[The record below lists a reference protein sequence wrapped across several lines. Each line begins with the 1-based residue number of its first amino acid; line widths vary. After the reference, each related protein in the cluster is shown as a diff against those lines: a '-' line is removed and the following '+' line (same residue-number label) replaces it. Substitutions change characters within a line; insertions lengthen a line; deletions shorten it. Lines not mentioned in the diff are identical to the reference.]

1 MSGLSLSD
9 VDIAG
14 VDDVPVTESCKLHG
28 PPGTGK
34 TTQSAARVARLL
46 EDHGYR
52 LSDVSWV
59 TYRRSLAEDTL
70 QRLVDWDVIDES
82 HTETPLAEGA
92 TRHIGTFHAIGRRV
106 YGDMGQP
113 ATGYH
118 KYDFCDSHGIRYSS
132 NKRFERGPGEKLFT
146 VFSWLQNNLCDPSD
160 PNDVVLC
167 PHYEDIRQRW
177 GPDAI
182 GELYDEWASYR
193 IREDLCDFSQMLTR
207 PLEAGRVPP
216 TDVVV
221 IDEFH
226 DATPLMAELA
236 EMWVDAADIAIVAG
250 DPHQVINGFDGAS
263 PSFFESFE
271 LPKVLLDHSYRVPAE
286 HLSLAFSVL
295 QRAHGHPPVTPDGGG
310 QIREYVSPTFR
321 FSPEPVPPEP
331 HREASP
337 AVLADRY
344 GGSTMFLTRT
354 RMYASAVSAALDRAG
369 IPYTGMRGMHG
380 WNEGS
385 KRLGI
390 YNALAALR
398 PFDSISVGV
407 SSRGG
412 LSGYT
417 SGSSSDAP
425 SPDTTRIPGPA
436 AWELLTTIPTRYL
449 SVSRGDVRSE
459 CGKWRSAEATDPT
472 VSELTEYVAEDFW
485 PAFTAGAGS
494 VDRVESDDLDTW
506 DRTAISEA
514 MHRIGDPIEATDID
528 CSVLTIHGSKGMEAD
543 DVVLYDGVTDRVRRS
558 IRTRTDEAEN
568 EARTWYVATTR
579 ANKRLHIMR
588 DGFPSASPYLP
599 GDLAGVVNDY
609 LPRIRG

>member
-1 MSGLSLSD
+1 MNRLNLSD

-14 VDDVPVTESCKLHG
+14 VDDVGVTESCKLHG

-34 TTQSAARVARLL
+34 TTQSAARVAGLL
-46 EDHGYR
+46 EDHGYH
-52 LSDVSWV
+52 LSDVAWV
-59 TYRRSLAEDTL
+59 TYRRSLAEDTVE
-70 QRLVDWDVIDES
+70 RLVDWDVIDET
-82 HTETPLAEGA
+82 HTDGRLSEGA

-106 YGDMGQP
+106 YGDMGEP

-132 NKRFERGPGEKLFT
+132 NQRFDRGPGEQLFT

-177 GPDAI
+177 TPDAI
-182 GELYDEWASYR
+182 GELYSEWESYR
-193 IREDLCDFSQMLTR
+193 IKEDLCDFSQMLTR
-207 PLEAGRVPP
+207 PLKAGRVPP

-263 PSFFESFE
+263 PSFFEGFD

-321 FSPEPVPPEP
+321 FSPEPNPPDPDET
-331 HREASP
+331 ASP

-354 RMYASAVSAALDRAG
+354 RMYASGVSAALDRAG
-369 IPYTGMRGMHG
+369 VPYTSMRGMHG
-380 WNEGS
+380 WDEGS
-385 KRLGI
+385 VRLNI

-398 PFDSISVGV
+398 PYDPASVGV
-407 SSRGG
+407 SGGGG
-412 LSGYT
+412 LSAYT
-417 SGSSSDAP
+417 SGSGEEVPAP
-425 SPDTTRIPGPA
+425 ETTRLPGRA

-449 SVSRGDVRSE
+449 SVSRSDVRSE
-459 CGKWRSAEATDPT
+459 CGGWRKVDSTDPT
-472 VSELTEYVAEDFW
+472 VADLTEYVTDDFW
-485 PAFTAGAGS
+485 SAFTGGEAS
-494 VDRVESDDLDTW
+494 VERVESGDLDTW
-506 DRTAISEA
+506 DRTAIRRA
-514 MHRIGDPIEATDID
+514 MQRIGDPIDPTDID
-528 CSVLTIHGSKGMEAD
+528 TAVLTIHGSKGMEAD
-543 DVVLYDGVTDRVRRS
+543 DVVLYDGVTDRIRRS
-558 IRTRTDEAEN
+558 IRTRTDESDN

-588 DGFPSASPYLP
+588 DAFPSASPYLP
-599 GDLAGVVNDY
+599 GDLPGVVDDF